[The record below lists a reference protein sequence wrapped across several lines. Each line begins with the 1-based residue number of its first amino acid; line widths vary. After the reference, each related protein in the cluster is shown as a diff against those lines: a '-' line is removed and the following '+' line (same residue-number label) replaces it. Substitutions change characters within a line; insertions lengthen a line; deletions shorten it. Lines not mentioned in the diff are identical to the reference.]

1 MYLRL
6 WRRLVFFN
14 LHSCLFFLPF
24 KFHSST
30 PRTCQNKDCD
40 ILDGSVIDKT
50 NTGIIPHFNEMET
63 EKTHFGI
70 INFLEVCDAFPMASV
85 DLLID
90 LSLCRL
96 D

>member
-1 MYLRL
+1 
-6 WRRLVFFN
+6 
-14 LHSCLFFLPF
+14 
-24 KFHSST
+24 
-30 PRTCQNKDCD
+30 
-40 ILDGSVIDKT
+40 
-50 NTGIIPHFNEMET
+50 MET